1 MLGHEQQ
8 YTLKRCC
15 VRENF
20 GVFLHRQASNLHC
33 TGASF
38 CRSRAVQPIVEAAE
52 AKLALESLGF
62 RGLGLRSR
70 VKYRMGMS
78 LGLRLSGLRY
88 G

>member
-1 MLGHEQQ
+1 MLGYEQQ

-33 TGASF
+33 TGTSF

-62 RGLGLRSR
+62 GVSGFGLKVSSKVPDGHE
-70 VKYRMGMS
+70 
-78 LGLRLSGLRY
+78 SGA
-88 G
+88 